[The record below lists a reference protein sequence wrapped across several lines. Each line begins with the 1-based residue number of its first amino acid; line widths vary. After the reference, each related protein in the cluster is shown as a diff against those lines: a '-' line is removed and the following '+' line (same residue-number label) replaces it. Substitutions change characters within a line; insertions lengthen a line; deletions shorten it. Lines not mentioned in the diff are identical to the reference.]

1 MFAALVENPGCKI
14 RRLAQGDRAQ
24 QMQFSRFLRNEAVTV
39 EEIAEFARERTVQ
52 RVGGRDVL
60 VIHDSSEIVF
70 CGTDSAER
78 GFGLVGRHGN
88 TGGVLLHAGLAVE
101 VDGDG
106 ILGLADLQIFN
117 RTHGKQVAH
126 RKRPTKEKESRR
138 WIDTMMVISERF
150 REANSITLIAD
161 RESDIY
167 EEFARRPS
175 NVQLITRAAQNRRVV
190 HTEALTLGDLVKS
203 LHVRERFTLKVPAA
217 PGRAAR
223 DAVLLMRFAK
233 VSICKPVHGA
243 APDLPDVI
251 ELTVVDVEEEKKP
264 GNAQKLHWRLLTT
277 HHVGTPQDGHRIIDF
292 YKRRWTIEEYFR
304 TLKTAAFDIE
314 DCALEDAAATIRLTA
329 AAACAAVTVMQ
340 LVRARDGTTG
350 EVIEDALE
358 HEDIPVLEAVCAT
371 LEGKTTRQKNPH
383 PRGSLAYAS
392 WVIARLGAW
401 DGYYGKP
408 GPKVMRIG
416 LQKYQN
422 IKIGY
427 AMRPKD
433 V

>member
-1 MFAALVENPGCKI
+1 LFAALVESPNCKV
-14 RRLAQGDRAQ
+14 RRLAQGNRAQ
-24 QMQFSRFLRNEAVTV
+24 QMKFSRFLHNQAVTV
-39 EEIAEFARERTVQ
+39 EEMAEFARERTVH

-60 VIHDSSEIVF
+60 VVHDSSEIVF
-70 CGTDSAER
+70 CGTDGAER

-88 TGGVLLHAGLAVE
+88 TGGVLLHAALAVE
-101 VDGDG
+101 VEGDG
-106 ILGLADLQIFN
+106 VLGLADLQIFN
-117 RTHGKQVAH
+117 RPQGKRVSH
-126 RKRPTKEKESRR
+126 RKRATKEKESCR
-138 WIDTMMVISERF
+138 WINTMMAVSERF
-150 REANSITLIAD
+150 CEASSITLIAD

-190 HTEALTLGDLVKS
+190 HSEAGTLEELVRS
-203 LHVRERFTLKVPAA
+203 LHVRERFTLKVPSA

-223 DAVLLMRFAK
+223 DAALLMRFSK
-233 VSICKPVHGA
+233 VNICKPLHGA
-243 APDLPDVI
+243 APGLPGDI
-251 ELTVVDVEEEKKP
+251 ELTVVDIEEEKKP
-264 GNAQKLHWRLLTT
+264 GNTHALHWRLLTT
-277 HHVGTPQDGHRIIDF
+277 HHVGTLRDAHRITDF

-350 EVIEDALE
+350 ESIEDALE

-371 LEGKTTRQKNPH
+371 LEGKTARQKNPH
-383 PRGSLAYAS
+383 PKGSLAYAS

-427 AMRPKD
+427 AMRQKN